1 MQFQVIQLF
10 FRWWLQI
17 RLNISM
23 MICSPHHI
31 IWRLWAT
38 ASRILYTRVM
48 ALALQ
53 QDRGSWHQVRHLVS
67 HEELWF
73 QTLQVPP
80 DLDQGAV
87 GAVCGV
93 AVQVA
98 RIARRLLG
106 SSVSDDDL
114 WRLVGLLVMLVTPR
128 AALAPSWTQHWLQL
142 LSLKLSQSSL
152 QHQIKDS

>member
-1 MQFQVIQLF
+1 M
-10 FRWWLQI
+10 
-17 RLNISM
+17 
-23 MICSPHHI
+23 
-31 IWRLWAT
+31 
-38 ASRILYTRVM
+38 
-48 ALALQ
+48 
-53 QDRGSWHQVRHLVS
+53 S

-114 WRLVGLLVMLVTPR
+114 WRLVGLVVMLVRPR
-128 AALAPSWTQHWLQL
+128 ASMAASWTKH
-142 LSLKLSQSSL
+142 
-152 QHQIKDS
+152 